1 MYILLILFVAT
12 NVAAQENYVIDSVC
26 IGAERVYRGDGE
38 LGSTYI
44 WAVTNEVGDTI
55 TQSSG
60 NDFNDLISPGVY
72 NYGSEFPVIWDTPG
86 NYLITTIQ
94 YSIHGCDTTQ
104 QGNVKV
110 FPPPFAFAGD
120 SMFVCDV
127 DTIFLTKA
135 RAENY
140 RSLLWTTTGE
150 GVFEDVTSMNP
161 FYIPGG
167 KDKFN
172 GSVMLVL
179 TAEGLA
185 SNSTCVPAIDSVEIW
200 FSDPMITLIPRHLR
214 CFNDFSGQIW
224 PRITNGNQPYT
235 YEWTGPAGFTSTK
248 DTITG
253 LAAGF
258 YYLTVTD
265 NFGCQATDTV
275 EVLQPEL
282 LVAKINGWLN
292 VSCFGGDDGLAQV
305 AVTGGTE
312 EYSYQWNSIPQQ
324 TTAVATGL
332 TSGNYTVSITDAN
345 NCRANDNVTIKEP
358 PQIVLSADSI
368 DAKCTGGLLGSI
380 DLTASG
386 GTPYKN
392 KPYYR
397 FEWTDETN
405 VVVGTTEDISNL
417 PGDMLY
423 SVVVTD
429 SIGCFDTLSIFINEQ
444 NDLLIIVEKVDSIL
458 CFGDS
463 NGAIDISV
471 INGVEPYT
479 FIWDTGQITEDLT
492 NIPAGKYHVLAT
504 DANGCKIDMDFEL
517 FEPEEI
523 LASIAPGDREM
534 CESETISIEGIS
546 SGGTG
551 SHTYLWLGT
560 GAPYL
565 SAANGTKIEFRDA
578 PAGDYNLIF
587 TATDKN
593 GCVATETIDIKVW
606 PITYNTV
613 FDTICP
619 SDLPYTWN
627 GSVYDL
633 AGTYE
638 NIIKNVYGCDS
649 VITYNL
655 HVRDEIILTATTIN
669 DGATPLP
676 SGSIDL
682 TVDGTSSPYSFSWS
696 NGETTEDLSGL
707 TAGDYLVTV
716 TDVNGCTNTLKVT
729 VSSDLGDIIVAA
741 IPIPVECYGDN
752 TGAITLNVSGGAPD
766 YTFDWSNGEH
776 TQNIS
781 NLVAGTYTVKVTD
794 TRGAFKNLQVIITEP
809 SQLVLTGTKVN
820 VGDSPDPIGSINLS
834 VSGGTKPYTFA
845 WSGPDAFTAT
855 TEDIKNLPKG
865 NYTVKVTDANGCVE
879 ILVFVIS
886 GYGMTC
892 PPPLYVNCSINFAPA
907 PFTTLAQYEA
917 GGGSLE
923 STIKLKEETFTVAGP
938 DVSDGNKCP
947 ETFTRTYTI
956 QNVNGEWIICE
967 QLIIV
972 DDNVKP
978 VLTMKQK
985 NRDCEEDMPIIY
997 TSKTDFYK
1005 EKGNDASDDCE
1016 LDWSTF
1022 KFTGKQSESR
1032 DGICRLTIVRWY
1044 EIKDFCGN
1052 RTESMEVIVIE
1063 DKIKPYAMRPM
1074 KKLTSACEAP
1084 APYKDRSDFET
1095 NSGIYIVENCN
1106 NGNYLISHLGDSDP
1120 VGDGCPSTIIRTYR
1134 ISDLCGNYND
1144 YTQTIVIND
1153 SIAPTITCPA
1163 PVAFDAGI
1171 DDLKDL
1177 TGLTYS
1183 ETALPVAIS
1192 NIAGV
1197 GISASDNCMLDKV
1210 TYKDTK
1216 TGICPIIVTR
1226 TFTVYDGCGNS
1237 AECSQLIELL
1247 NLTML
1252 GFQPF
1257 GPYCLNAE
1265 PDILPD
1271 TSINGIKG
1279 TWNPAVI
1286 DTKTKGTTTYTFTPF
1301 DAQCPAMITIDIE
1314 VTNEI
1319 KSVFAALGPF
1329 CVNSVAPEL
1338 PLISDNNITGT
1349 WEPSVIETGVA
1360 GKFDY
1365 TFTPDPDQCAIPVV
1379 VIIEIT
1385 EETVPLFEALG
1396 PFCLNSVAPA
1406 LPSVSKNGFT
1416 GTWDPA
1422 IIETGALGVFEYTFT
1437 ADPNQ
1442 CASFVTIEI
1451 EITDDI
1457 VPVFANLGPFCLNSA
1472 APALPGVSDN
1482 GITGKWNPAK
1492 VVTSTVGFDEYTF
1505 TPDPGQCSKP
1515 LTIEIEITDEINP
1528 VFATF
1533 GPFCLN
1539 SPVPELPIISENS
1552 ISGKWSPAK
1561 ILTNKVGKTK
1571 YTFTPDPGQCA
1582 ITFTTEVE
1590 VFDIV
1595 TPVFAK
1601 LSPQCPNT
1609 EAPDLPL
1616 ISENGISGTWNP
1628 AFIETKKQGI
1638 FSFTFT
1644 PDSGQCAVP
1653 VKLSIDI
1660 SDKIIPDAVC
1670 RDITVYLDAY
1680 GKASI
1685 TTAQIDNGSSDN
1697 CKLDTL
1703 FLSRY
1708 DFDCDD
1714 IGKNPVTLTA
1724 VDGVGLTDYC
1734 DATVTVLDTMGPV
1747 VVCRDSVIIQL
1758 DINAQYTLTVAEI
1771 IKTNMDACG
1780 MDTSYVFPR
1789 ELNCDHIGRTTIT
1802 VYSEDINGNIDS
1814 CQTIV
1819 RIYGNIPPL
1828 AEDDSATI
1836 QENTFA
1842 VIDVAAN
1849 DWDEKT
1855 GVNRSSIIIDIKPKN
1870 GVAVVNP
1877 VNGLITYTP
1886 NKNFSGLDIFK
1897 YRISDD
1903 GIPCEPEHAWAYVFI
1918 TVYAI
1923 NEKPVAVDDYLNA
1936 GCFSVSWNV
1945 VQDNDTDDD
1954 GSENLNINTIPLY
1967 PTNHGELIIDPD
1979 GTINY
1984 YPNDG
1989 FIGIDS
1995 FAYEIWDNGIPSLR
2009 DTATVYIN
2017 VDCSM
2022 ENPNPIDC
2030 ELFIPEGFSPNN
2042 DGIHDFFRIMCIE
2055 HYPDAKLMIFNRN
2068 GDLLW
2073 EKEHYGNYDVWGSQ
2087 YDAWWWGTSV
2097 LSKYDVGRFT
2107 INGDPKLKF
2116 GNYVYVLLLGNGD
2129 VKNGTVMVAY

>member
-1 MYILLILFVAT
+1 MYILLFLFVAA
-12 NVAAQENYVIDSVC
+12 NVAAQDFYVIDSVC
-26 IGAERVYRGDGE
+26 IGAERIYRGDGE

-44 WAVTNEVGDTI
+44 WAITNEAGDTI
-55 TQSSG
+55 VQSPG
-60 NDFNDLISPGVY
+60 NDFQDLIAPGIF
-72 NYGSEFPVIWDTPG
+72 NYGSELPMLWDTPG
-86 NYLITTIQ
+86 TYLITTIQ
-94 YSIHGCDTTQ
+94 YSVHGCDTTQ

-120 SMFVCDV
+120 SMFVCAV
-127 DTIFLTKA
+127 DTIFLTQA
-135 RAENY
+135 LAENY
-140 RSLLWTTTGE
+140 RSLLWTSTGD
-150 GVFEDVTSMNP
+150 GVFEDVTALNP

-172 GSVMLVL
+172 GSVMLIL

-185 SNSTCVPAIDSVEIW
+185 SNSTCQPAIDSLEIW
-200 FSDPMITLIPRHLR
+200 FSDPLITFIPRHLR
-214 CFNDFSGQIW
+214 CYNDFSGQVW
-224 PRITNGNQPYT
+224 PRVTNGNEPYT
-235 YEWTGPAGFTSTK
+235 YEWTGPDGFTSSN
-248 DTITG
+248 DTIKG
-253 LAAGF
+253 LVAGF

-265 NFGCQATDTV
+265 NYGCQTTDTV
-275 EVLQPEL
+275 EVTQPDL
-282 LVAKINGWLN
+282 LVADIDGWLN
-292 VSCFGGDDGLAQV
+292 VSCFGGNDGMAQV

-312 EYSYQWNSIPQQ
+312 DYSYQWSSIPQQ

-332 TSGNYTVSITDAN
+332 SAGEYIVRITDAN
-345 NCRANDNVTIKEP
+345 NCTAKDNIIISEP
-358 PQIVLSADSI
+358 PQIVLAADSI
-368 DAKCTGGLLGSI
+368 DAKCAGGLRGSI
-380 DLTASG
+380 DLTVSG
-386 GTPYKN
+386 GTPFKN
-392 KPYYR
+392 EPYYR

-405 VVVGTTEDISNL
+405 TVVGTTEDINNL

-429 SIGCFDTLSIFINEQ
+429 SIGCWDTLSIFINEQ
-444 NDLLIIVEKVDSIL
+444 NDLLITVERVDSIL

-463 NGAIDISV
+463 NGAIDITVS
-471 INGVEPYT
+471 NGSEPYI
-479 FIWDTGQITEDLT
+479 FIWDSGETTEDLA

-517 FEPEEI
+517 LEPEEI
-523 LASIAPGDREM
+523 LASITPGNREM
-534 CESETISIEGIS
+534 CESDTISLEGIS

-551 SHTYLWLGT
+551 IHTYLWLGNGALYLDDPTSSKPDFT
-560 GAPYL
+560 G
-565 SAANGTKIEFRDA
+565 A

-593 GCVATETIDIKVW
+593 GCIASDAIDIIVW

-619 SDLPYTWN
+619 SDLPFTWN

-638 NIIKNVYGCDS
+638 NIITNVHGCDS

-655 HVRDEIILTATTIN
+655 FVRDEFILTATTVN
-669 DGATPLP
+669 DGQTANP

-682 TVDGTSSPYSFSWS
+682 TVNGTSSPYTFNWS
-696 NGETTEDLSGL
+696 SGETTEDLSGL

-716 TDVNGCTNTLKVT
+716 TDVNGCTNTLIVT
-729 VSSDLGDIIVAA
+729 VSSDLGDIVVTA
-741 IPIPVECYGDN
+741 IPTPVECYGDN
-752 TGAITLNVSGGAPD
+752 TGAIRLNVSGGAPD
-766 YTFDWSNGEH
+766 YTFEWSNGES

-781 NLVAGTYTVKVTD
+781 NLVAGTYAVTVTD
-794 TRGAFKNLQVIITEP
+794 SRGAFKNLEVIITEP
-809 SQLVLTGTKVN
+809 AQLVLSGTKVD
-820 VGDSPDPIGSINLS
+820 VGNSTDPVGSINLS
-834 VSGGTKPYTFA
+834 VRGGTKPYRFDWT
-845 WSGPDAFTAT
+845 GPDGFTST
-855 TEDIKNLPKG
+855 SEDINNLAKG
-865 NYTVKVTDANGCVE
+865 NYTVKVTDDNGCTE

-892 PPPLYVNCSINFAPA
+892 PPPIYADCKIEFAPA
-907 PFTTLAQYEA
+907 PFTSLADYEA
-917 GGGSLE
+917 GGGNIE
-923 STIKLKEETFTVAGP
+923 STIALKIETFTVAGP

-956 QNVNGEWIICE
+956 QNVDGEWIICE

-972 DDNVKP
+972 DDTEKP
-978 VLTMKQK
+978 VLTLKQK
-985 NRDCEEDMPIIY
+985 NVNCEEDIPPVY
-997 TSKTDFYK
+997 TNRTEFYAQ
-1005 EKGNDASDDCE
+1005 KGNDASDNCE

-1052 RTESMEVIVIE
+1052 RTETAENIIVE

-1074 KKLTSACEAP
+1074 KKLNSDCEIP
-1084 APYKDRSDFET
+1084 KPYADRNDFEA
-1095 NSGIYIVENCN
+1095 NSGIYIIENCN
-1106 NGNYLISHLGDSDP
+1106 NGDYTITHLGDSIK
-1120 VGDGCPSTIIRTYR
+1120 GDGCPTTIIRTYR
-1134 ISDLCGNYND
+1134 FSDLCGNFND
-1144 YTQTIVIND
+1144 YKQNIVIND

-1163 PVAFDAGI
+1163 PLAFDAGI
-1171 DDLKDL
+1171 DDLLDL
-1177 TGLTYS
+1177 TGLAYS
-1183 ETALPVAIS
+1183 ETQLQIATESL
-1192 NIAGV
+1192 AGV
-1197 GISASDNCMLDKV
+1197 GITASDNCILDKV
-1210 TYKDTK
+1210 TYQDTQ
-1216 TGICPIIVTR
+1216 TGICPIVVIR
-1226 TFTVYDGCGNS
+1226 TFTVFDACGNS
-1237 AECSQLIELL
+1237 TGCSQKIELM
-1247 NLTML
+1247 NLTL
-1252 GFQPF
+1252 FDFDQF
-1257 GPYCLNAE
+1257 GPYCLDAT
-1265 PDILPD
+1265 PDILP
-1271 TSINGIKG
+1271 TVSNNGIKG
-1279 TWNPAVI
+1279 TWNPATI
-1286 DTKTKGTTTYTFTPF
+1286 DTKTKGTKTYTFTP
-1301 DAQCPAMITIDIE
+1301 DDPLCPPMITIEIE
-1314 VTNEI
+1314 VTDEI
-1319 KSVFAALGPF
+1319 KPVFAALGPF
-1329 CVNSVAPEL
+1329 CVNSDAPEL

-1349 WEPSVIETGVA
+1349 WEPAAIETGAV
-1360 GKFDY
+1360 GMFDY
-1365 TFTPDPDQCAIPVV
+1365 IFTPDPDQCAIPVTIV
-1379 VIIEIT
+1379 IEIT
-1385 EETVPLFEALG
+1385 DEIKPLFAAIGPFCLNSVAPALPAVSKNGITGKWDPAKIDTGTIGEFDYTFTPDSGQCAIPVTIQIEITDDIVPVFVALG

-1406 LPSVSKNGFT
+1406 LP
-1416 GTWDPA
+1416 GT
-1422 IIETGALGVFEYTFT
+1422 
-1437 ADPNQ
+1437 
-1442 CASFVTIEI
+1442 
-1451 EITDDI
+1451 
-1457 VPVFANLGPFCLNSA
+1457 
-1472 APALPGVSDN
+1472 SDN
-1482 GITGKWNPAK
+1482 GITGKWTPAK
-1492 VVTSTVGFDEYTF
+1492 VVTGTVGFADYVF

-1515 LTIEIEITDEINP
+1515 VTIEIEITDEIIP
-1528 VFATF
+1528 VFAAF

-1539 SPVPELPIISENS
+1539 SVAPALPGTSDNGIT
-1552 ISGKWSPAK
+1552 GKWTPAK
-1561 ILTNKVGKTK
+1561 VNTNKVGTDK
-1571 YTFTPDPGQCA
+1571 YKFTPDPGQCA
-1582 ITFTTEVE
+1582 IPVTTEIE
-1590 VFDIV
+1590 VFDLV

-1616 ISENGISGTWNP
+1616 VSENGITGTWNP
-1628 AFIETKKQGI
+1628 AFIDTKKQGI
-1638 FSFTFT
+1638 FTFTFT

-1660 SDKIIPDAVC
+1660 SDKIPPDAVC
-1670 RDITVYLDAY
+1670 QNITVYLDEY

-1697 CKLDTL
+1697 CALDTL
-1703 FLSRY
+1703 YLDRY

-1714 IGKNPVTLTA
+1714 IGKNPVRLTA

-1734 DATVTVLDTMGPV
+1734 DAIVTVLDTMGPV

-1771 IKTNMDACG
+1771 IKNTTDACG
-1780 MDTSYVFPR
+1780 VDTSYVFPR

-1828 AEDDSATI
+1828 AENDSATI
-1836 QENTFA
+1836 KENSFA

-1849 DWDEKT
+1849 DYDEKT
-1855 GVNRSSIIIDIKPKN
+1855 GVNRASILIDIKPKN
-1870 GVAVVNP
+1870 GVAEVNP

-1886 NKNFSGLDIFK
+1886 NHNFSGLDIFK

-1903 GIPCEPEHAWAYVFI
+1903 GIPCEPEHAYAYVFI
-1918 TVYAI
+1918 IVEPI
-1923 NEKPVAVDDYLNA
+1923 NEKPVANDDYLST

-1967 PTNHGELIIDPD
+1967 PTLHGELTIDPY

-2022 ENPNPIDC
+2022 ENPDPIEC

-2073 EKEHYGNYDVWGSQ
+2073 EKEHYGNYAYWGNQ

-2107 INGDPKLKF
+2107 INGDPKVKF

-2129 VKNGTVMVAY
+2129 EKNGTVMVAY